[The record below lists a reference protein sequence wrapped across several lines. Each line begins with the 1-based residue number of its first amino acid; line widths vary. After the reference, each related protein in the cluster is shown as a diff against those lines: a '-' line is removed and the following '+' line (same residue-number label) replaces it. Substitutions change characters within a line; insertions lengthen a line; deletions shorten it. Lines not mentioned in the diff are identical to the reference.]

1 MREWKVIHTLLML
14 FLLMLGLLL
23 NLDLHQLVIGCHEV
37 DLLLQAL
44 AHSVESVLKEA
55 RSELLQL

>member
-14 FLLMLGLLL
+14 LLLMLGLLL
-23 NLDLHQLVIGCHEV
+23 NLGLHQLVIGCHEV

-44 AHSVESVLKEA
+44 AHSVESVL
-55 RSELLQL
+55 